1 MLKQISWF
9 CIYTKRKQ
17 EDAVCQS
24 LTRLEHIETFNPKL
38 QRKKSVRG
46 KVIEVV
52 EHLFPCYL
60 FCGFEESGYFHKIRY
75 TRGVKRF
82 VGDQAGRPRE
92 VDEGI
97 IDLIRS
103 RMNAAGYVCIESP
116 KLEPGE
122 QVMIKEGP
130 LSGLSGLLLSES
142 KPGERVTLLL
152 NAILYQ
158 ARVEVPS
165 AFVEKKRDE
174 CRTC

>member
-1 MLKQISWF
+1 MKAISWF

-17 EDAVCQS
+17 EDTVCKS
-24 LTRLEHIETFNPKL
+24 LARLEGIETFNPKL

-46 KVIEVV
+46 KIMEVV

-60 FCGFEESGYFHKIRY
+60 FCGFEERGYFHKIRY

-82 VGDQAGRPRE
+82 VGDQAGGPQE
-92 VDEGI
+92 VDESI

-103 RMNAAGYVCIESP
+103 RMNVTGYVSIESP
-116 KLEPGE
+116 RLEPGE
-122 QVMIKEGP
+122 QVVIKEGP

-158 ARVEVPS
+158 ARVEVDS
-165 AFVEKKRDE
+165 GFIEKKSEE
-174 CRTC
+174 CRIC